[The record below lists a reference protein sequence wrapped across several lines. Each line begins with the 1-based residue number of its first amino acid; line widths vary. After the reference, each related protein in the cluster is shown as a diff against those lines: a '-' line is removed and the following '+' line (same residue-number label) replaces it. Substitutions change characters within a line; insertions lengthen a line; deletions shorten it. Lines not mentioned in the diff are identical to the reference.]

1 MKNILPLEF
10 EYFMFSIVA
19 VKLSTF
25 LSFIMHEAYNVSLI
39 GGKIQLESFD
49 WPDFRIIL
57 FRQII
62 TFIKVRSAIVFGL

>member
-1 MKNILPLEF
+1 
-10 EYFMFSIVA
+10 
-19 VKLSTF
+19 
-25 LSFIMHEAYNVSLI
+25 MHEAYNVSLI

-62 TFIKVRSAIVFGL
+62 TFIKVHVVFVLGL

>member
-1 MKNILPLEF
+1 
-10 EYFMFSIVA
+10 
-19 VKLSTF
+19 
-25 LSFIMHEAYNVSLI
+25 MHEAYNVSLI

-62 TFIKVRSAIVFGL
+62 TFIKVHVAYGFGLQTL